1 MPENSSNN
9 STAGGGTPITLLPT
23 QPIAYFV
30 PNLDKWELWHERL
43 EIYLCEIDY
52 TNDNIKKYI
61 EAKNVFTKSQINH
74 LVSVCRSKKNENY
87 VLENSDLFKLDNSYN
102 FSILSVENGNWMNL
116 YTLPVMINGY
126 HLKAICDTGASCKLL
141 SKSFLQKIKVNE
153 NDIRPC
159 KTSYKVIAATIFQFL
174 VSLTKS
180 IVIVTNTENPP
191 LLGSTFLRAFNFELK
206 EVNTILEKRDLSV
219 VCEETKDEF
228 SDVFNDGLGAYKCAK
243 FSLSRNETARP
254 IFF

>member
-43 EIYLCEIDY
+43 EIY
-52 TNDNIKKYI
+52 
-61 EAKNVFTKSQINH
+61 F
-74 LVSVCRSKKNENY
+74 
-87 VLENSDLFKLDNSYN
+87 
-102 FSILSVENGNWMNL
+102 VENGNWMNL

-141 SKSFLQKIKVNE
+141 SKSFLQKI
-153 NDIRPC
+153 
-159 KTSYKVIAATIFQFL
+159 
-174 VSLTKS
+174 
-180 IVIVTNTENPP
+180 
-191 LLGSTFLRAFNFELK
+191 K